1 MGRVNDHTHET
12 LFFVHKKKKKEKKK
26 EKSRLKLCLVGGE
39 IWMIENK
46 GEIIG
51 LGAIWWGE
59 KSWRIFGKAHTFSP
73 EPIKN

>member
-1 MGRVNDHTHET
+1 MCYWVQKPKSLELMNCKKR
-12 LFFVHKKKKKEKKK
+12 KKKN